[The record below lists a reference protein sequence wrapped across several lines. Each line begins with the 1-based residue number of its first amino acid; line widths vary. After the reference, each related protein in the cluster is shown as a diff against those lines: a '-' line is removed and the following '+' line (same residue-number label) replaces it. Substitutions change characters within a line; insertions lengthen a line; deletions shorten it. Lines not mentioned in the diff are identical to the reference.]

1 MTYLPRRETLSV
13 RDWTRKRSRGD
24 TRGCG
29 RPRRS
34 RGRPAAAAARP
45 SRWTLDELQKA
56 RNWDCLSFKRMQLF
70 NTIFEHIR
78 RICSPGFL
86 TSEKRPRYRDREL
99 LPPLFL
105 LLLEAEDEAGSAA
118 SASVVKL
125 TCTWSICQEYSQKPS
140 YAIADFLWM
149 QNLHRRN

>member
-1 MTYLPRRETLSV
+1 MVGLVEGAEVIQEAVEGHGGREGGPPLLQ
-13 RDWTRKRSRGD
+13 
-24 TRGCG
+24 
-29 RPRRS
+29 
-34 RGRPAAAAARP
+34 RGRRAGHSTHCQMLGIRVTDILF
-45 SRWTLDELQKA
+45 SKI
-56 RNWDCLSFKRMQLF
+56 FKQS
-70 NTIFEHIR
+70 R

-125 TCTWSICQEYSQKPS
+125 TCTWFICQEY
-140 YAIADFLWM
+140 
-149 QNLHRRN
+149 